1 MSFVRSIS
9 SYQPEVLLRKQSC
22 ISSLL
27 EKVSTAVATIPN
39 DRLSA
44 ENESRFDVTANSDAY
59 LPPPLEWASTIVG
72 THVPIDTA
80 PDEIVMESSV
90 HEVITTVA
98 IPDLEGIVYR
108 SSRRS

>member
-9 SYQPEVLLRKQSC
+9 SYQPEILLRKQSC
-22 ISSLL
+22 VSSLL

-44 ENESRFDVTANSDAY
+44 ENESRFDVTANSY
-59 LPPPLEWASTIVG
+59 LPPPLEWASTIGG

-80 PDEIVMESSV
+80 PDEMVMESSA
-90 HEVITTVA
+90 HEVLAAAA

-108 SSRRS
+108 NSR